1 MRVNIGALNDGNE
14 NERQRAPNQEEAE
27 FVQAVKYARAG
38 SVEEAVSL
46 LQDGGDTARPLAGG
60 TDVIVQARERT
71 RDIDLFVDIKHIP
84 ELISIEYSAD
94 SGLTIGAATPCY
106 QIYGDSTISEL
117 YPALVDSTTLIGGTA
132 IQGRAS
138 LGGNLCN
145 SSPAADGIPSLI
157 VLEAQVEIAGPNG
170 RRTVAVEDFCTSPGR
185 NVLGDGEFVVKLH
198 FPAPAEGS
206 GARFLRFI
214 PRNEMDIAVANAATQ
229 VRLAADG
236 TVTWA
241 RVSVGAIAPTPLL
254 VSDAADAL
262 VGQPLSEETIAAAAA
277 ASSAVAN
284 PITDMRGSIRQR
296 VHLAGVL
303 TERTIRQAAERAA

>member
-1 MRVNIGALNDGNE
+1 M
-14 NERQRAPNQEEAE
+14 
-27 FVQAVKYARAG
+27 QAVKYARAE

-46 LQDGGDTARPLAGG
+46 LQDGGDGARPLAGG

-71 RDIDLFVDIKHIP
+71 REIDLFVDIKHIP
-84 ELISIEYSAD
+84 EVIGIEHGAD
-94 SGLTIGAATPCY
+94 GSLTVGAATPCY
-106 QIYGDSTISEL
+106 EIYGDDTIAQRF
-117 YPALVDSTTLIGGTA
+117 PVLVDSTSLIGGTA

-157 VLEAQVEIAGPNG
+157 VLEGQVEIAGPNG
-170 RRTVAVEDFCTSPGR
+170 RRTVAVEEFCTGPGQ
-185 NVLGDGEFVVKLH
+185 NVLGDGEFVVTLH
-198 FPAPAEGS
+198 FPAPAERS

-214 PRNEMDIAVANAATQ
+214 PRNEMDIAVANAASA
-229 VRLAADG
+229 VRLDG
-236 TVTWA
+236 DGNVTWA
-241 RVSVGAIAPTPLL
+241 RVSVGAVAPTPLL
-254 VSDAADAL
+254 VGDAADAI

-277 ASSAVAN
+277 ASRAAAN

-303 TERTIRQAAERAA
+303 TERTIRQAAERAG

>member
-1 MRVNIGALNDGNE
+1 M
-14 NERQRAPNQEEAE
+14 
-27 FVQAVKYARAG
+27 QAVKYARAE

-46 LQDGGDTARPLAGG
+46 LQDGGDGARPLAGG

-84 ELISIEYSAD
+84 EVIGIEHGAD
-94 SGLTIGAATPCY
+94 GSLTIGAATACY
-106 QIYGDSTISEL
+106 EIYGDDTIAEK
-117 YPALVDSTTLIGGTA
+117 YPVLVDSCSLIGGTA

-157 VLEAQVEIAGPNG
+157 VLEGQVEIAGPNG
-170 RRTVAVEDFCTSPGR
+170 RRTVAVEDFCTGPGQ

-198 FPAPAEGS
+198 FPAPAERS

-214 PRNEMDIAVANAATQ
+214 PRNEMDIAVANAASA
-229 VRLAADG
+229 VRLDG
-236 TVTWA
+236 DGNVTWA

-254 VSDAADAL
+254 VGGAADAI
-262 VGQPLSEETIAAAAA
+262 VGQPLSEASIAAAAA
-277 ASSAVAN
+277 ASSAAAN

-303 TERTIRQAAERAA
+303 TERTIRQAAERAG

>member
-1 MRVNIGALNDGNE
+1 M
-14 NERQRAPNQEEAE
+14 
-27 FVQAVKYARAG
+27 QAVKYARAE

-46 LQDGGDTARPLAGG
+46 LQDGGDGARPLAGG

-84 ELISIEYSAD
+84 EVVGIDHGAD
-94 SGLTIGAATPCY
+94 GSLTIGAATPCY
-106 QIYGDSTISEL
+106 EIYGDDTITEK
-117 YPALVDSTTLIGGTA
+117 YPVLVDSCSLIGGTA

-157 VLEAQVEIAGPNG
+157 VLEGQVEIAGPNG
-170 RRTVAVEDFCTSPGR
+170 RRTVAVEDFCTGPGQ

-198 FPAPAEGS
+198 FPAPGERS

-214 PRNEMDIAVANAATQ
+214 PRNEMDIAVANAASA
-229 VRLAADG
+229 VRLDG
-236 TVTWA
+236 DGNVAWA

-254 VSDAADAL
+254 VDGAADAI
-262 VGQPLSEETIAAAAA
+262 VGQPLSEESIAAAAA
-277 ASSAVAN
+277 ASSAAAN

-303 TERTIRQAAERAA
+303 TERTIRQAAERAG

>member
-1 MRVNIGALNDGNE
+1 M
-14 NERQRAPNQEEAE
+14 
-27 FVQAVKYARAG
+27 QAVKYARAE

-46 LQDGGDTARPLAGG
+46 LQDGGDGARPLAGG

-84 ELISIEYSAD
+84 EVIGIEHGTDGS
-94 SGLTIGAATPCY
+94 LTIGAATPCY
-106 QIYGDSTISEL
+106 EIYGDDTIAEK
-117 YPALVDSTTLIGGTA
+117 YPVLVDSCSLIGGTA

-157 VLEAQVEIAGPNG
+157 VLEGQVEIAGPNG
-170 RRTVAVEDFCTSPGR
+170 RRTVAVEDFCTGPGQ

-198 FPAPAEGS
+198 FPAPAERS

-214 PRNEMDIAVANAATQ
+214 PRNEMDIAVANAASA
-229 VRLAADG
+229 VRLDG
-236 TVTWA
+236 DGNVTWA

-254 VSDAADAL
+254 VGGAADAI
-262 VGQPLSEETIAAAAA
+262 VGQPLSEASIAAAAA
-277 ASSAVAN
+277 ASSAAAN

-303 TERTIRQAAERAA
+303 TERTIRQAAERAG

>member
-1 MRVNIGALNDGNE
+1 M
-14 NERQRAPNQEEAE
+14 
-27 FVQAVKYARAG
+27 QAVKYARAG

-46 LQDGGDTARPLAGG
+46 LQDGGDGARPLAGG

-71 RDIDLFVDIKHIP
+71 RDIDLFVDIKHIS
-84 ELISIEYSAD
+84 EVVSISHGDDGS
-94 SGLTIGAATPCY
+94 LTIGAATPCY
-106 QIYGDSTISEL
+106 QIYGDETIAQNF
-117 YPALVDSTTLIGGTA
+117 PILVDSTSLIGGTA

-170 RRTVAVEDFCTSPGR
+170 RRTVAVEDFCTAPGR
-185 NVLGDGEFVVKLH
+185 NVLDSGEFVVSLY
-198 FPAPAEGS
+198 FPAPAAGS

-214 PRNEMDIAVANAATQ
+214 PRNEMDIAVTNAATQ
-229 VRLAADG
+229 VRLDSDG
-236 TVTWA
+236 TVNWA
-241 RVSVGAIAPTPLL
+241 RVSIGAVAPTPLL
-254 VSDAADAL
+254 VSEAAEAI

-277 ASSAVAN
+277 ASSAAAN
-284 PITDMRGSIRQR
+284 PITDMRGSVRQR

>member
-1 MRVNIGALNDGNE
+1 M
-14 NERQRAPNQEEAE
+14 
-27 FVQAVKYARAG
+27 QAVKYARAE

-46 LQDGGDTARPLAGG
+46 LQDGGDGARPLAGG

-84 ELISIEYSAD
+84 EVVGIDHGAD
-94 SGLTIGAATPCY
+94 GSLTIGAATPCY
-106 QIYGDSTISEL
+106 EIYGDDTVAEKF
-117 YPALVDSTTLIGGTA
+117 PVLVDSCSLIGGTA

-157 VLEAQVEIAGPNG
+157 VLEGQVEIAGPNG
-170 RRTVAVEDFCTSPGR
+170 RRSVAVEDFCTGPGQ

-198 FPAPAEGS
+198 FPAPGERS

-214 PRNEMDIAVANAATQ
+214 PRNEMDIAVANAASA
-229 VRLAADG
+229 VRLDG
-236 TVTWA
+236 DGNVTWA

-254 VSDAADAL
+254 VGGAADAI
-262 VGQPLSEETIAAAAA
+262 VGQPLNEVSIAAAAA
-277 ASSAVAN
+277 ASSAAAN

-303 TERTIRQAAERAA
+303 TERTIRQAAERAG

>member
-1 MRVNIGALNDGNE
+1 MGDLAKQIVELKHGRSEGPHV
-14 NERQRAPNQEEAE
+14 EEAAY
-27 FVQAVKYARAG
+27 VQAVKYARAE

-46 LQDGGDTARPLAGG
+46 LQDGGDGARPLAGG

-84 ELISIEYSAD
+84 EVMAIEHGDDGS
-94 SGLTIGAATPCY
+94 LTIGAATPCF
-106 QIYGDSTISEL
+106 QIYGDSSIQERF
-117 YPALVDSTTLIGGTA
+117 PILVDSTSLIGGTA

-157 VLEAQVEIAGPNG
+157 VLEAQVEIAGANG
-170 RRTVAVEDFCTSPGR
+170 RRTVAVEDFCTAPGR
-185 NVLGDGEFVVKLH
+185 NVLEDGEFAVKLH

-214 PRNEMDIAVANAATQ
+214 PRNEMDIAVTNAATQ
-229 VRLAADG
+229 LRLDG
-236 TVTWA
+236 DGSVSWA
-241 RVSVGAIAPTPLL
+241 RVSVGAVAPTPLL
-254 VSDAADAL
+254 VAGAAEAL
-262 VGQPLSEETIAAAAA
+262 VGQPLSEDSIAAAAA
-277 ASSAVAN
+277 ASSAAAR
-284 PITDMRGSIRQR
+284 PITDMRGSIKQR

-303 TERTIRQAAERAA
+303 TERTIRQAAERAS

>member
-1 MRVNIGALNDGNE
+1 M
-14 NERQRAPNQEEAE
+14 
-27 FVQAVKYARAG
+27 QAVKYARAE

-46 LQDGGDTARPLAGG
+46 LQDGGDGARPLAGG

-84 ELISIEYSAD
+84 EVVNISHGD
-94 SGLTIGAATPCY
+94 DGGLTIGAATPCY
-106 QIYGDSTISEL
+106 QIYGDESIAENF
-117 YPALVDSTTLIGGTA
+117 PILVDSTSLIGGTA

-170 RRTVAVEDFCTSPGR
+170 RRTVAVEDFCTGPGQ
-185 NVLGDGEFVVKLH
+185 NVLADGEFVVKLH
-198 FPAPAEGS
+198 FPPPAEGS

-229 VRLAADG
+229 LRLDG
-236 TVTWA
+236 DGNVTWA
-241 RVSVGAIAPTPLL
+241 RVAVGAVAPIPLL
-254 VSDAADAL
+254 VSGAADAI
-262 VGQPLSEETIAAAAA
+262 VGQALSEETIAAAAA
-277 ASSAVAN
+277 ASSAAAN

>member
-1 MRVNIGALNDGNE
+1 M
-14 NERQRAPNQEEAE
+14 
-27 FVQAVKYARAG
+27 QAVKYARAG

-46 LQDGGDTARPLAGG
+46 LQDGGDGARPLAGG

-84 ELISIEYSAD
+84 EVVGISHGDDGS
-94 SGLTIGAATPCY
+94 LTIGAATPCY
-106 QIYGDSTISEL
+106 QIYGDETIAANF
-117 YPALVDSTTLIGGTA
+117 PILVDSTSLIGGTA

-170 RRTVAVEDFCTSPGR
+170 RRTVAVEDFCTAPGR
-185 NVLGDGEFVVKLH
+185 NVLESGEFAVSLH

-214 PRNEMDIAVANAATQ
+214 PRNEMDIAVTNAATQ
-229 VRLAADG
+229 LRLDG
-236 TVTWA
+236 DGNVTWA
-241 RVSVGAIAPTPLL
+241 RVSVGAVAPTPLL
-254 VSDAADAL
+254 VSEAADAI

-277 ASSAVAN
+277 ASSAAAN

>member
-1 MRVNIGALNDGNE
+1 M
-14 NERQRAPNQEEAE
+14 
-27 FVQAVKYARAG
+27 QAVKYARAE

-46 LQDGGDTARPLAGG
+46 LQEGGDGARPLAGG

-84 ELISIEYSAD
+84 EVVSLEYSDDA
-94 SGLTIGAATPCY
+94 GLTIGAATPCY
-106 QIYGDSTISEL
+106 QIYGDDTIAEK
-117 YPALVDSTTLIGGTA
+117 YPVLVDSTSLIGGTA

-157 VLEAQVEIAGPNG
+157 VLESQVEIAGPNG
-170 RRTVAVEDFCTSPGR
+170 RRTVAVEDFCTGPGQ

-198 FPAPAEGS
+198 FPAPAESS

-214 PRNEMDIAVANAATQ
+214 PRNEMDIAVANAASA
-229 VRLAADG
+229 VRLDG
-236 TVTWA
+236 DGNVTWA
-241 RVSVGAIAPTPLL
+241 RVSIGAVAPIPLL
-254 VSDAADAL
+254 VDGAAEAI

-277 ASSAVAN
+277 ASSAAAN

-303 TERTIRQAAERAA
+303 TERTIRQAAERAG

>member
-1 MRVNIGALNDGNE
+1 M
-14 NERQRAPNQEEAE
+14 
-27 FVQAVKYARAG
+27 QAVKYARAE

-46 LQDGGDTARPLAGG
+46 LQDGGDGARPLAGG

-84 ELISIEYSAD
+84 EVIGIEHGTDGS
-94 SGLTIGAATPCY
+94 LTIGAATPCY
-106 QIYGDSTISEL
+106 EIYGDDTIAEK
-117 YPALVDSTTLIGGTA
+117 YPVLVDSCSLIGGTA

-157 VLEAQVEIAGPNG
+157 VLKGQVEIAGPNG
-170 RRTVAVEDFCTSPGR
+170 RRTVAVEDFCTGPGQ

-198 FPAPAEGS
+198 FPAPAARS

-214 PRNEMDIAVANAATQ
+214 PRNEMDIAVANAASA
-229 VRLAADG
+229 VRLDG
-236 TVTWA
+236 DGNVTWA

-254 VSDAADAL
+254 VGGAADAI
-262 VGQPLSEETIAAAAA
+262 VGQPLSEASIAAAAA
-277 ASSAVAN
+277 ASSAAAN

-303 TERTIRQAAERAA
+303 TERTIRQAAERAG

>member
-1 MRVNIGALNDGNE
+1 M
-14 NERQRAPNQEEAE
+14 
-27 FVQAVKYARAG
+27 QAVKYARAE

-46 LQDGGDTARPLAGG
+46 LQDGGEGARPLAGG

-84 ELISIEYSAD
+84 EVVEIEHGGDGS
-94 SGLTIGAATPCY
+94 LTIGAATPCY
-106 QIYGDSTISEL
+106 QIYGDEAIAENF
-117 YPALVDSTTLIGGTA
+117 PILVDSCSLIGGTA

-170 RRTVAVEDFCTSPGR
+170 RRTVVVEDFCTAPGR
-185 NVLGDGEFVVKLH
+185 NVLASGEFAVKLH
-198 FPAPAEGS
+198 FPAPAAGS

-214 PRNEMDIAVANAATQ
+214 PRNEMDIAVTNAATQ
-229 VRLAADG
+229 LRLDG
-236 TVTWA
+236 DGAVSWA
-241 RVSVGAIAPTPLL
+241 RVAIGAVAPTPLL
-254 VSDAADAL
+254 VSDAADAI

-277 ASSAVAN
+277 ASSAAAN